1 MRASAVR
8 AFVPHRAVHRPVC
21 MNERTGD
28 QPNGEENAAA
38 ERMRA
43 ERGFWGTVGR
53 DARKAGLRAGAA
65 GILAAALVAAG
76 CAAKK
81 PAKPETPVE
90 QGKRVFSELGCNACH
105 SVDGTAG
112 VGPTLKGLYG
122 SEVKL
127 VGGGRATADDAYL
140 RESILDPD
148 AKTVEGFSKGV
159 MASAVSKQQVEK
171 DNNLNALIAYIKS
184 LKGEHPGH

>member
-1 MRASAVR
+1 MAGSVR
-8 AFVPHRAVHRPVC
+8 RVAPV
-21 MNERTGD
+21 
-28 QPNGEENAAA
+28 
-38 ERMRA
+38 
-43 ERGFWGTVGR
+43 
-53 DARKAGLRAGAA
+53 RAGAA

-90 QGKRVFSELGCNACH
+90 QGKRVFSEQGCNACH
-105 SVDGTAG
+105 SVDGTTG
-112 VGPTLKGLYG
+112 VGPTMKGLYG

-127 VGGGRATADDAYL
+127 VGGGKVTADDAYL

-159 MASAVSKQQVEK
+159 MASAVSKQQVQK
-171 DNNLNALIAYIKS
+171 DGNLDALIAYIKS
-184 LKGEHPGH
+184 LKGEHAH